1 MAQAPGRREL
11 LGAAGDPAL
20 GRIRLSVSAQERVC
34 GVHVAYRRKSFLQ
47 WLQRLSLYLFLAPM
61 LAPRPRF
68 VQYEVR
74 PTAPCAGSDGVKQ

>member
-11 LGAAGDPAL
+11 LAAAGDPAL
-20 GRIRLSVSAQERVC
+20 GRIRLSVSAQDRVC

-47 WLQRLSLYLFLAPM
+47 WLQRLSLYLFHATM
-61 LAPRPRF
+61 VAPRPWF

-74 PTAPCAGSDGVKQ
+74 PTAPCAGRDRVKQ